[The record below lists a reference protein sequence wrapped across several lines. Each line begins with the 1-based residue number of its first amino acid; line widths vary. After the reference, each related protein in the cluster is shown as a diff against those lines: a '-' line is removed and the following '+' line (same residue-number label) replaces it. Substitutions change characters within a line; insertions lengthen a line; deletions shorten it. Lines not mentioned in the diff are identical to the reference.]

1 MLDGTVS
8 LAQAAALAA
17 CLPQGSLCLGGESE
31 PAGWTRTDLLLLAVV
46 NSMRAEPIDPFG
58 RPDVVA
64 MGEDEMAELLSRPR
78 VDVGGNEAI

>member
-31 PAGWTRTDLLLLAVV
+31 PAGWTRTDLLLTVV

-78 VDVGGNEAI
+78 VDVGGGEAI